1 MPEPLD
7 AALAEVRS
15 MLLGAGLTRAVA
27 AGRRRGQRPSVVRA
41 ELRPVALKAGSRLQI
56 VTSDGAR
63 PYTRNVSPGPE
74 SDVAVEALLAE
85 PFGNWHVETTDLT
98 LQLRVTKSGEAQVH
112 RKRTAPPVQA
122 NGEQP
127 ATQQQAAITTQHQQA
142 STTQHQQQPGMTER
156 KQPAGPTERHQQ
168 PAEATQRQQPA
179 EATQRQQ
186 PAEATERQQATGAT
200 ERQQQAG
207 STTQGRQLAGTGER
221 QRQAAGVTERW
232 QQESASQQPAVA
244 VPGGHDRAKAY
255 LLDPGDP
262 IFAEIGG
269 SAAKRRQVDAFL
281 RALAATLP
289 GELTG
294 PLRVVDLGCGNAYLT
309 FAAYRYLSQRGLDI
323 ELVGVDVRED
333 QRRRNT
339 ELAERLGWADRV
351 RFVAGSI
358 ADAVVEPAPDLVLA
372 LHACDTAT
380 DEALARAV
388 RWGAR
393 WVLAAPCCHHDV
405 AAQLR
410 AGGAPAPYGLLTRQG
425 ILRERF
431 ADVLTDALRA
441 GLLRLYGYRAEV
453 VEFVDSAHTPRNL
466 LIRARRTGAAP
477 TRDQQ
482 AEYRQLVEQWRVAPR
497 LETLLRQEPV
507 DR

>member
-7 AALAEVRS
+7 AALTEVRA
-15 MLLGAGLTRAVA
+15 LLLDPALTRAVA
-27 AGRRRGQRPSVVRA
+27 AGRRRGPRPSVVRA
-41 ELRPVALKAGSRLQI
+41 ELRPVALKAGARLQI
-56 VTSDGAR
+56 STSDGSR

-74 SDVAVEALLAE
+74 AHAAVDALLAE
-85 PFGNWHVETTDLT
+85 PFGNWHVETADAT

-112 RKRTAPPVQA
+112 RAAAAR
-122 NGEQP
+122 P
-127 ATQQQAAITTQHQQA
+127 AA
-142 STTQHQQQPGMTER
+142 E
-156 KQPAGPTERHQQ
+156 PA
-168 PAEATQRQQPA
+168 
-179 EATQRQQ
+179 
-186 PAEATERQQATGAT
+186 
-200 ERQQQAG
+200 
-207 STTQGRQLAGTGER
+207 
-221 QRQAAGVTERW
+221 
-232 QQESASQQPAVA
+232 
-244 VPGGHDRAKAY
+244 GHDRAKEY

-289 GELTG
+289 EELTG

-309 FAAYRYLSQRGLDI
+309 FAAYRWLTGRGLDV

-351 RFVAGSI
+351 SFVAGTI

-388 RWGAR
+388 RWRAR

-405 AAQLR
+405 ATQLR
-410 AGGAPAPYGLLTRQG
+410 ARPAPAPYELLTRQG

-441 GLLRLYGYRAEV
+441 GLLRLHGYRAEV
-453 VEFVDSAHTPRNL
+453 VEFVDSRHTPRNL

-477 TRDQQ
+477 TAAQR
-482 AEYRQLVEQWRVAPR
+482 AEYRELVGQWSVAPR
-497 LETLLRQEPV
+497 LESLLPDDAPDDASTPENPAESDVARTG
-507 DR
+507 

>member
-7 AALAEVRS
+7 TALREVRA
-15 MLLGAGLTRAVA
+15 LLLDPGLTRAVA

-41 ELRPVALKAGSRLQI
+41 ELRPVTLKAGNRLQI
-56 VTSDGAR
+56 ATSDGAR
-63 PYTRNVSPGPE
+63 PHTRNVAPGTE
-74 SDVAVEALLAE
+74 AGTAVDELLAE
-85 PFGNWHVETTDLT
+85 PFGNWHVETADTT

-112 RKRTAPPVQA
+112 RAAASRPV
-122 NGEQP
+122 
-127 ATQQQAAITTQHQQA
+127 
-142 STTQHQQQPGMTER
+142 
-156 KQPAGPTERHQQ
+156 
-168 PAEATQRQQPA
+168 AE
-179 EATQRQQ
+179 
-186 PAEATERQQATGAT
+186 
-200 ERQQQAG
+200 
-207 STTQGRQLAGTGER
+207 
-221 QRQAAGVTERW
+221 
-232 QQESASQQPAVA
+232 
-244 VPGGHDRAKAY
+244 PGGHDRAKDW

-262 IFAEIGG
+262 LFAVIGG

-289 GELTG
+289 DDRTG

-309 FAAYRYLSQRGLDI
+309 FAAHRYLTGRGLDVT
-323 ELVGVDVRED
+323 LVGVDVRED

-351 RFVAGSI
+351 SFVAGTI
-358 ADAVVEPAPDLVLA
+358 AEASVEPAPDLVLA

-393 WVLAAPCCHHDV
+393 WVLAAPCCHHDL

-410 AGGAPAPYGLLTRQG
+410 ARPATGPDALLTRQG

-441 GLLRLYGYRAEV
+441 GLLRLHGYRAEV
-453 VEFVDSAHTPRNL
+453 VEFVDSQHTPRNL
-466 LIRARRTGAAP
+466 LIRARRTAGAP
-477 TRDQQ
+477 TDEHR
-482 AEYRQLVEQWRVAPR
+482 AEYRELVDRWGVTPR
-497 LETLLRQEPV
+497 LQTLLA
-507 DR
+507 D